1 MNLFV
6 IAYVLGQ
13 VCKFEAGFMLLPMV
27 CALCYSEYSI
37 ALIFFLCAL
46 LCLTVGFFLTL
57 KKPEHMRIRPK
68 EAMAATALSWVVISV
83 LGCLPFMISGEI
95 PRFADAFFET
105 VSGFTTT
112 GSSILSDIDAMSYGS
127 RFWRSFTHWIGG
139 MGVLVFVLAILPS
152 TSSTFMNLMV
162 AESPGPS
169 VSKLVPKVRQTAKYL
184 YTIYLTMTIVQIVLL
199 LLAGMPLFDS
209 ITLTMGTAGT
219 GGFSVR
225 SSGFADYTMLQQGI
239 IAVFM
244 VLFGINFSFYFLI
257 VRKKFK
263 AAVSMEEVLTYLAI
277 ILAVVLLIVTSVWWM
292 FPNLFEAF
300 HHVFFTVSSIIT
312 TTGYATVDFNQWT
325 PFAKTL
331 VVLIMFIGACAGST
345 GGGIKVSRINVM
357 FKGIKKELQMLLHPG
372 LVRKVKMDGKPIAHE
387 TVRSINVFIAI
398 YLVTFVVCLVLVTL
412 DSKDLVTSFTA
423 VAATLNNIGPGL
435 GEVGPMGNFGA
446 FSDFSKYVLSFAML
460 AGRLELIPLLLLLI
474 PQMWEGTIKLTRRIR
489 TQSSRAKNQGF
500 QREPSSPEKRLRP
513 KPEPRRKPKDPD
525 FEPSPALARKQ
536 RPKRLRLL
544 TQTSLE

>member
-112 GSSILSDIDAMSYGS
+112 GSSILSDIDAMSCGS

-257 VRKKFK
+257 VRKNSKRPFPWKKF
-263 AAVSMEEVLTYLAI
+263 
-277 ILAVVLLIVTSVWWM
+277 
-292 FPNLFEAF
+292 
-300 HHVFFTVSSIIT
+300 
-312 TTGYATVDFNQWT
+312 
-325 PFAKTL
+325 
-331 VVLIMFIGACAGST
+331 
-345 GGGIKVSRINVM
+345 
-357 FKGIKKELQMLLHPG
+357 
-372 LVRKVKMDGKPIAHE
+372 
-387 TVRSINVFIAI
+387 
-398 YLVTFVVCLVLVTL
+398 
-412 DSKDLVTSFTA
+412 
-423 VAATLNNIGPGL
+423 
-435 GEVGPMGNFGA
+435 
-446 FSDFSKYVLSFAML
+446 
-460 AGRLELIPLLLLLI
+460 
-474 PQMWEGTIKLTRRIR
+474 
-489 TQSSRAKNQGF
+489 
-500 QREPSSPEKRLRP
+500 
-513 KPEPRRKPKDPD
+513 
-525 FEPSPALARKQ
+525 
-536 RPKRLRLL
+536 
-544 TQTSLE
+544 